1 MTAEKIWYLL
11 GKKLS
16 EDANPEELQEL
27 EQLMRL
33 HPDIQYSIQNIT
45 DLWRLEKPIDQP
57 ELESALQRHIS
68 RMKEKG
74 YPVQLEEAG
83 NGAGAGTQSSGRKNK
98 RRQLVFVLACS
109 LVLLIGTTIYFTRS
123 HNSNFVAQQSFKG
136 TDPRADM
143 NEVSTR
149 MGSRS
154 KIVLPDKSVVWL
166 NAGSKLLYEKTFGN
180 TIREV
185 ELSGE
190 GYFDVVK
197 DPERPF
203 IIHTEKLNIKVLGTA
218 FNVKSYPNDET
229 TETSLI
235 RGMIEVTMKDRPDEK
250 IILRPNEKLT
260 VRNDGGK
267 SEAVPEVNRKEP
279 LVAIGRITFEPHD
292 GVIVETA
299 WMDNQLFI
307 RADKSFAELA
317 LDLERKYGMNFRFD
331 NEKVKQ
337 FKFGGAGGSFKK
349 ESIQQALHALQLANY
364 FRYHI
369 EDDTVIIDK

>member
-16 EDANPEELQEL
+16 GDANSEELQEL
-27 EQLMRL
+27 EQLMRQC
-33 HPDIQYSIQNIT
+33 PDVQYSIQNIA
-45 DLWRLEKPIDQP
+45 DLWRLEKPVDQP
-57 ELESALQRHIS
+57 EVESALQRHIS
-68 RMKEKG
+68 RMKDRG
-74 YPVQLEEAG
+74 FPVQMQGAEEG
-83 NGAGAGTQSSGRKNK
+83 DSTGTQSPVRKN
-98 RRQLVFVLACS
+98 RRWQLVFVS
-109 LVLLIGTTIYFTRS
+109 LCGLLLLLSATIYFSRS
-123 HNSNFVAQQSFKG
+123 HGSNSVARQSFKG
-136 TDPRADM
+136 NDLQANM

-190 GYFDVVK
+190 GYFDVMK

-203 IIHTEKLNIKVLGTA
+203 IIHTQKLNIKVLGTA

-260 VRNDGGK
+260 VRNDEGK
-267 SEAVPEVNRKEP
+267 SEAVSEINRKKP
-279 LVAIGRITFEPHD
+279 LVAIGRITYEPHD
-292 GVIVETA
+292 GVIMETA
-299 WMDNQLFI
+299 WMENQLFI
-307 RADKSFAELA
+307 SADKSFAELA
-317 LDLERKYGMNFRFD
+317 LDLERKYGMNFRFN
-331 NEKVKQ
+331 NEAVSQ
-337 FKFGGAGGSFKK
+337 FKFGGTGGSFKK
-349 ESIQQALHALQLANY
+349 ETIQQALHALQLANY

-369 EDDTVIIDK
+369 NDDTVIIDK